1 MEGKCHVT
9 VEPEI
14 TEPQPQAEGHW
25 VLPVNHQKLEEVR
38 KGPFSEPMKERGPAD
53 VMISDF

>member
-1 MEGKCHVT
+1 MT

-38 KGPFSEPMKERGPAD
+38 KGPFSEPTKERGPAD